1 MVIFN
6 NGVKT
11 KNIKITPVEALSGNF
26 VNIKPASEFIPEW
39 YRKTNLKAL
48 SIDTELL
55 PQYVD
60 SINSTYKKCTPF
72 LDAMTCGYMSFL
84 TADIEVSLQS
94 NGMPYI
100 QWRTERK
107 VITEHALEQ
116 WAGLPCPDGYA
127 PFVYKWHNQMSINVD
142 KGYSLLFT
150 TPLNRFDLPFINVSG
165 IVDVDYYENTVHFP
179 FFIKKGFTGIIESGT
194 PISHI
199 IPIKRD
205 PWKLEVMKEDVLK
218 KKIFEEKY
226 LSTIKR
232 SYKNNIWNRKEYK

>member
-1 MVIFN
+1 MKKFI
-6 NGVKT
+6 
-11 KNIKITPVEALSGNF
+11 ITPAEELSGNF
-26 VNIKPASEFIPEW
+26 VNVKPASEFIPEW
-39 YRKTNLKAL
+39 YRKSNSKAL
-48 SIDTELL
+48 PVDTELL

-84 TADIEVSLQS
+84 TADIEVSLKS

-107 VITEHALEQ
+107 IITEHAFEQ
-116 WAGLPCPDGYA
+116 WAGLPHPDGYA
-127 PFVYKWHNQMSINVD
+127 PFVYKWHNQMSFKVN

-150 TPLNRFDLPFINVSG
+150 TPMNRFDLPFINVSG
-165 IVDVDYYENTVHFP
+165 IVDVDNYEDIVHFP
-179 FFIKKGFTGIIESGT
+179 FFIKQGFTGIIKMGT

-199 IPIKRD
+199 IPIKRE
-205 PWKLEVMKEDVLK
+205 PWKIELKQEDTLK
-218 KKIFEEKY
+218 SKIFKEKY

-232 SYKNNIWNRKEYK
+232 SYKNNIWSRKEYK